1 MPVMCLNAWSTGGRV
16 VELLCLLRSRLEA
29 VPTITRFYLWTEE
42 FDEELDFI
50 SVMMDE
56 DDIALG
62 A

>member
-1 MPVMCLNAWSTGGRV
+1 M

>member
-1 MPVMCLNAWSTGGRV
+1 MYLNAWSTGGRAGRV
-16 VELLCLLRSRLEA
+16 IVSSEESFGSSSDDDS
-29 VPTITRFYLWTEE
+29 ILWTEE